1 MAGGMQSMAAGLETL
16 GVELPE
22 GLDKM
27 FGGIMSV
34 VQVLQGISAIVTAI
48 QVISAA
54 DTFIP
59 FARGGIV
66 KAANGY
72 TVPGNFGY
80 DAVPSLLTSG
90 EVVLNRAQQ
99 GNIVS
104 QMMDSRMNGG
114 AASTPSYVRGEDIW
128 LGVNNF
134 LKRSG
139 RGEIVTSRK

>member
-1 MAGGMQSMAAGLETL
+1 MRQHLF
-16 GVELPE
+16 V
-22 GLDKM
+22 
-27 FGGIMSV
+27 
-34 VQVLQGISAIVTAI
+34 
-48 QVISAA
+48 
-54 DTFIP
+54 
-59 FARGGIV
+59 
-66 KAANGY
+66 
-72 TVPGNFGY
+72 GNFGY